1 MRALLLLVFAALIA
15 LPVTGGVAKRPYG
28 KTQQGQ
34 PVDLYTLTN
43 RNGMQA
49 VITNYGGIVVSLTAR
64 DRKGAWGDVVLGF
77 DSLDGYLKEHPY
89 FGALVGRYGNRIA
102 RAQFA
107 LDGKTYRLAANNGP
121 NHLHGGVRG
130 FDKAVWTATAQ
141 GPNSLKLELNSPDGD
156 EGYPGA
162 LHVEV
167 VYTLTENDE
176 LRIDYTATTNKPTIL
191 NLTNHSYFNLGGQ
204 GAGDVL
210 NHQIKIA
217 ARRFTPVD
225 ATLIPTGE
233 LRDVKGTPFDF
244 TGFHT
249 IGERIGQN
257 DEQIKV
263 GKGYDHNFVLDS
275 GGKALALAAEV
286 FEPVS
291 GRVMKVQT
299 TEPGVQF
306 YTGNFLDGTVRG
318 KGGIAYR
325 LRAGFCLE
333 TQHFPDSPNRPSFP
347 PVVLRPGETFRST
360 TTYGFS
366 SR

>member
-77 DSLDGYLKEHPY
+77 DALDGYLKEHPY
-89 FGALVGRYGNRIA
+89 FGAIVGRYGNRIA

-130 FDKAVWTATAQ
+130 FDKALWTATVQ
-141 GPNSLKLELNSPDGD
+141 GTNALKLELTSPDGD

-162 LHVEV
+162 LRVQV
-167 VYTLTENDE
+167 VYTLTEKDE

-210 NHQIKIA
+210 NHQVKIA

-318 KGGIAYR
+318 KGGIAYG

-360 TTYGFS
+360 TIYGFS